1 MKRFFVVFE
10 TRQDGAIG
18 EFSHSGEM
26 VTMHQSSFSEMEVI
40 REAMR
45 QLHAKG
51 LETRFPIRVTKLS
64 LSDLIL
70 HEALNEV
77 TA

>member
-70 HEALNEV
+70 HETLNEV

>member
-26 VTMHQSSFSEMEVI
+26 VTMHQSSFSEVEVM
-40 REAMR
+40 RQAMY

-51 LETRFPIRVTKLS
+51 LETRFPVRVSELS
-64 LSDLIL
+64 LSDFIL
-70 HEALNEV
+70 HETLNEV